1 MNTGKASALFL
12 LPAFLVG
19 CAHNPYVDP
28 AAYNPVS
35 TASYT
40 RAETMSAG
48 QRLVNI
54 MLADPVFAQH
64 YSAKCQ
70 QRNGVPVLQ
79 MGYIEN
85 LSTMR
90 NGSLEMLRGD
100 IESALRASGRFVLS
114 GDLDA
119 CDYVLRGEYR
129 NVRDGGRMTHN
140 VSLRL
145 HDIATDMDVWMGK
158 DEIAKE

>member
-1 MNTGKASALFL
+1 MNTGKTIVLFL
-12 LPAFLVG
+12 LPAFLAG

-35 TASYT
+35 TGSYT

-48 QRLVNI
+48 QRLVNM
-54 MLADPVFAQH
+54 MLSDPVFAQH
-64 YSAKCQ
+64 YAAKCQ

-79 MGYIEN
+79 VGHIEN
-85 LSTMR
+85 FSTTR

-114 GDLDA
+114 SDLDA
-119 CDYVLRGEYR
+119 CDYVLGGEYR
-129 NVRDGGRMTHN
+129 NVRDGQRMTHR

-145 HDIATDMDVWMGK
+145 HDMTSDMDVWMGT